1 MYSLSVTTKMVFM
14 LEQAFHDLLSG
25 CVVSCMIAYV
35 DL

>member
-1 MYSLSVTTKMVFM
+1 MYSSSVTTKMVFM